1 MSKVWKKEDGIL
13 PGQLT
18 EVLTEEFV
26 VATQTEGYDQ
36 KRVNLAFTSRKLP
49 SKEDTLKLFLYL
61 REVAGPRNGSIQDS
75 DIFPIILRVLKSYW
89 DMAGF
94 PTLISKEIY
103 TNREKVLL
111 RHDYRELVEISLR
124 LLGSQLPGE
133 KEFKWKKVGA
143 VHKARFMAW
152 SLCSLKAFAF
162 SSQMD
167 YSEET
172 KENLRRFTLFQVTIY
187 IPHFLMSSI

>member
-1 MSKVWKKEDGIL
+1 MGRKIL
-13 PGQLT
+13 YLACRHHFHELLAKNTWYQIFPK
-18 EVLTEEFV
+18 
-26 VATQTEGYDQ
+26 YD
-36 KRVNLAFTSRKLP
+36 SP
-49 SKEDTLKLFLYL
+49 HCKLFMDLK
-61 REVAGPRNGSIQDS
+61 REWESLDTEAEIQTVDL
-75 DIFPIILRVLKSYW
+75 PATERK
-89 DMAGF
+89 A
-94 PTLISKEIY
+94 LIEFYKEIY

-162 SSQMD
+162 SSQME

-172 KENLRRFTLFQVTIY
+172 KENLQRFTLFQVTIY
-187 IPHFLMSSI
+187 IPHFLMSSIGSDAAVKNLTLYKKL